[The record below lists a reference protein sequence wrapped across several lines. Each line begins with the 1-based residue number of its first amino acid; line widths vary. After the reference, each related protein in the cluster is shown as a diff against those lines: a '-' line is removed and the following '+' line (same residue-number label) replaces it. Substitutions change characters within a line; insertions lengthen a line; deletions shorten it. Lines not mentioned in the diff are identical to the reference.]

1 MYANPPQIEGEFMG
15 SALEIDLHGEV
26 PLKTLI
32 SLMFA
37 HVLSILIETV
47 VNLLN
52 VAQDALWI
60 TECGSACNHVML
72 RLTSAALRGCP
83 TKELC

>member
-1 MYANPPQIEGEFMG
+1 MG

-26 PLKTLI
+26 LLKTLI

-52 VAQDALWI
+52 MAQDAL
-60 TECGSACNHVML
+60 
-72 RLTSAALRGCP
+72 
-83 TKELC
+83 